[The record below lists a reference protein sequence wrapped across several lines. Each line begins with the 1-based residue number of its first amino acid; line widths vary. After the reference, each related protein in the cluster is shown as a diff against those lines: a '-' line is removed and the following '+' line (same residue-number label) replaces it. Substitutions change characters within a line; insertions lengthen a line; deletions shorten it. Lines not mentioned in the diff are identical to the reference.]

1 MAKTMAVDIETYS
14 AADLTEVG
22 VHRYVEDP
30 TFEVLLIA
38 YSVDDGPVIVID
50 EMTMSSEDAERH
62 FEFFDLLVD
71 PAVTKYAYNA
81 AFERSCLAKWTGEEM
96 PPEQWHCTMVHAL
109 MCGLPGSLAAVGMAL
124 GLPEDKLKD
133 KQGKALI
140 DYFCKPCKPTKA
152 NGGSCL
158 SSTTGRT
165 SSQRR
170 RSGTGW
176 IR

>member
-50 EMTMSSEDAERH
+50 EKTLSNEDLERRI
-62 FEFFDLLVD
+62 EFFNLLVD

-81 AFERSCLAKWTGEEM
+81 AFERSCLAKWAEEPM
-96 PPEQWHCTMVHAL
+96 PRGIPPPKKKQVTQLLFWDQQHLH
-109 MCGLPGSLAAVGMAL
+109 MA
-124 GLPEDKLKD
+124 
-133 KQGKALI
+133 
-140 DYFCKPCKPTKA
+140 
-152 NGGSCL
+152 
-158 SSTTGRT
+158 
-165 SSQRR
+165 
-170 RSGTGW
+170 
-176 IR
+176 

>member
-1 MAKTMAVDIETYS
+1 MAKTMAIDIESYS

-50 EMTMSSEDAERH
+50 EKTLSNEDLERRI
-62 FEFFDLLVD
+62 EFFNLLVD

-81 AFERSCLAKWTGEEM
+81 AFERSCLAKWAEEPM
-96 PPEQWHCTMVHAL
+96 PPEQWKCTMVHAL

-124 GLPEDKLKD
+124 GLPEDKL
-133 KQGKALI
+133 
-140 DYFCKPCKPTKA
+140 
-152 NGGSCL
+152 
-158 SSTTGRT
+158 
-165 SSQRR
+165 
-170 RSGTGW
+170 
-176 IR
+176 